1 MMRESDYQSPWFE
14 LFFRLLD
21 WPVTIPLLVGVLL
34 FVFRVEIRAALNRS
48 KIKLTWGDKSIE
60 LSELEDNI
68 DQDLD
73 PIKERLDAL
82 EAKLGSQEVEDKEE
96 VDNPD
101 ESEQSQENEKQ
112 AVLTALSS
120 KKYRYRTASG
130 IVQDTNIPRA
140 KVIKFLNQS
149 SAVSKAQSRDGR
161 QIYKLKTNGAK
172 QK

>member
-1 MMRESDYQSPWFE
+1 MRESDYQSPWFE
-14 LFFRLLD
+14 LLFRLLD

-34 FVFRVEIRAALNRS
+34 FVFRVELRAALNRS

-82 EAKLGSQEVEDKEE
+82 EAKLGSQEAEGKKE
-96 VDNPD
+96 VDNSD
-101 ESEQSQENEKQ
+101 GSAQLQEAEKN
-112 AVLTALSS
+112 AVLTALTS

-130 IVQDTNIPRA
+130 IAQDTKIPRA
-140 KVIKFLNQS
+140 KVIKVLNQS
-149 SAVSKAQSRDGR
+149 SAVSKAHSRDGR
-161 QIYKLKTNGAK
+161 QIYKLKTNASK